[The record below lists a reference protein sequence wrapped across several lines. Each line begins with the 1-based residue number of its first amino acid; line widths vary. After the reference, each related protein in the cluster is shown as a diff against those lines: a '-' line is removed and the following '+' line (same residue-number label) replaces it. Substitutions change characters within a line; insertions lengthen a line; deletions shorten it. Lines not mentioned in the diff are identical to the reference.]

1 MTQSEKGE
9 TMKVEQVLQERDLP
23 CYPSRQSQSSAG
35 ILVHL
40 DTNLNLDDC
49 WCSSPK
55 PDDSRE

>member
-1 MTQSEKGE
+1 
-9 TMKVEQVLQERDLP
+9 MKVEQVLQERDLP